1 MNKVEIL
8 KRSLVVKINLTADD
22 WQLYDRQGVNA
33 AAAKINRQLEN
44 VLLDATG
51 DWYGRCYDVMQKA
64 SHYGA
69 TDTEPLVVL
78 DQVLARLG
86 LMEPAC

>member
-1 MNKVEIL
+1 MNKLEIVS
-8 KRSLVVKINLTADD
+8 RSLVVKINLTADD

-33 AAAKINRQLEN
+33 AAVKINRRLEE

-51 DWYGRCYDVMQKA
+51 DWYSRCYAVMQQA

-69 TDTEPLVVL
+69 TDTEPLAVL

-86 LMEPAC
+86 LMEA